1 MLSLMLL
8 SLPFPTLNV
17 HVTQKRWRYLIYLD
31 PRIKLKTIVGTEIRS
46 IQQTKIQCLAVDEKL
61 PGRKISRK
69 VQAIKQRK
77 ISHQNQPKNDTNGR
91 FKRQGHFNSYH
102 HHYILFKETRGKLS
116 MLCLNVKDII
126 LIPNQTSRCENYKC
140 LNEKYTE

>member
-1 MLSLMLL
+1 MGHVEFLCFLKLSSWFLRLILFPLMFSLTLL

-17 HVTQKRWRYLIYLD
+17 HVTQKRWRYLIYLN

-46 IQQTKIQCLAVDEKL
+46 IQQTKIQCLADDEKL

-69 VQAIKQRK
+69 VQAIKLRK
-77 ISHQNQPKNDTNGR
+77 ISHQNQPQNDINGK

-102 HHYILFKETRGKLS
+102 HHYILFTKKLE
-116 MLCLNVKDII
+116 
-126 LIPNQTSRCENYKC
+126 ENWACYV
-140 LNEKYTE
+140 